1 MSNSITVTGIVA
13 TTPRHLVTSAG
24 LAITSFRLA
33 SGQRRYDRT
42 LHSWVDADTNWYT
55 VTAFRHLAH
64 NVVRS
69 VRKGEH
75 VLVAGQLR
83 VRAWQNAERSGT
95 SVEVEAEAVGHD
107 LSWCTTNYLRPVTD
121 AAAAAQGLPTAPDP
135 AAASGASSGATAPP
149 AGDTIVAAG
158 ESAMRSV

>member
-121 AAAAAQGLPTAPDP
+121 AAAIAGPSSAPDP
-135 AAASGASSGATAPP
+135 AVAAHTA
-149 AGDTIVAAG
+149 GAG
-158 ESAMRSV
+158 ESAARSV

>member
-33 SGQRRYDRT
+33 SGQRRYDRN

-107 LSWCTTNYLRPVTD
+107 LGWCTTNYLRPVAGT
-121 AAAAAQGLPTAPDP
+121 AEARGLPIAPDP
-135 AAASGASSGATAPP
+135 AAAATNAATNAATA
-149 AGDTIVAAG
+149 AATTAAAG

>member
-1 MSNSITVTGIVA
+1 
-13 TTPRHLVTSAG
+13 
-24 LAITSFRLA
+24 
-33 SGQRRYDRT
+33 

-55 VTAFRHLAH
+55 VTAFRSLAH

-83 VRAWQNAERSGT
+83 VRAWQNDERSGT

-121 AAAAAQGLPTAPDP
+121 TAT
-135 AAASGASSGATAPP
+135 TAPP
-149 AGDTIVAAG
+149 AAPIAVPTAAPITGAG
-158 ESAMRSV
+158 ESATGSV

>member
-121 AAAAAQGLPTAPDP
+121 ASP
-135 AAASGASSGATAPP
+135 ATSAPP
-149 AGDTIVAAG
+149 AGAGAGAGAVATG
-158 ESAMRSV
+158 ETAVRPV

>member
-107 LSWCTTNYLRPVTD
+107 LSWCTTNYLRPVT
-121 AAAAAQGLPTAPDP
+121 AAAAVQGLPTAPDP
-135 AAASGASSGATAPP
+135 AAVSGASSGETVPP
-149 AGDTIVAAG
+149 AGVTTVATG
-158 ESAMRSV
+158 ESAVRSV

>member
-121 AAAAAQGLPTAPDP
+121 TAAAAPTA
-135 AAASGASSGATAPP
+135 ATTAAPP
-149 AGDTIVAAG
+149 AVPNAAPTAGAG
-158 ESAMRSV
+158 EPALRSV